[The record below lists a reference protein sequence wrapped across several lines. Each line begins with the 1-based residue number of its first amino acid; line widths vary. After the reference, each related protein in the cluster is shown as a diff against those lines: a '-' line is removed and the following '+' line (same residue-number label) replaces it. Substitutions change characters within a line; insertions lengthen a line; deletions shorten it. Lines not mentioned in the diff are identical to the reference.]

1 MNASDPSVLV
11 YCFSF
16 IALMLS
22 YYLLILSWC
31 CVFGELLR
39 REKFSQSDSACL
51 TAVCSARACRSI
63 SCEIPDCARVVLRT
77 LDVF

>member
-51 TAVCSARACRSI
+51 T
-63 SCEIPDCARVVLRT
+63 DCFVHAALLRDTWLRT
-77 LDVF
+77 CGVEDTGCILM